1 MATKTKTRRYAGKPG
16 NLLDAT
22 PELNPIAEIL
32 PAMGAKPFADL
43 VADIRANGLIEPIM
57 LDADGRVIDGR
68 HRLRACIE
76 AEVRPRYMS
85 LPPGVDIPLVV
96 KSLNLDRRHLKP
108 GELDEAAARLRKFA
122 RDAGQ
127 KMSFEKAAEMTGG
140 NARGARRA
148 AAAEKYEVRVHSA
161 AAEPEVFRFTTIQ
174 RAGAVQKALAV
185 GALDVGTLRAR
196 KQFLDTMAED
206 AFNKALEFCIARGS
220 SASRPNA
227 RPPQLD
233 LVLDAIVSVA
243 DGWRLERQEKGETQ
257 TKAAAMRWAAL
268 SQAGQRRWI
277 GLLDE
282 DEAVDAPAQ
291 TDGEAADETA
301 LADDE
306 ADEAG
311 EAAAADGEG
320 EETGGRDILSVDPQR
335 VDCISND
342 EHGLSW
348 QERLLD
354 ALMEMDPGAF
364 ERLCQRMLWES
375 GFIEV
380 EVTGRSGDGGI
391 DGYGIIRMGGLIS
404 FPVLFQCKRYQ
415 GNVAASV
422 VRDFRGAMQGRSDK
436 GLLITTGGFT
446 RDAKAEATRD
456 GAPPIDLIDG
466 ALLAEKLKE
475 LGLGV
480 TTEMV
485 ERVTVNTAFFEGI

>member
-1 MATKTKTRRYAGKPG
+1 M
-16 NLLDAT
+16 
-22 PELNPIAEIL
+22 
-32 PAMGAKPFADL
+32 
-43 VADIRANGLIEPIM
+43 
-57 LDADGRVIDGR
+57 
-68 HRLRACIE
+68 
-76 AEVRPRYMS
+76 
-85 LPPGVDIPLVV
+85 
-96 KSLNLDRRHLKP
+96 
-108 GELDEAAARLRKFA
+108 
-122 RDAGQ
+122 
-127 KMSFEKAAEMTGG
+127 
-140 NARGARRA
+140 
-148 AAAEKYEVRVHSA
+148 
-161 AAEPEVFRFTTIQ
+161 
-174 RAGAVQKALAV
+174 
-185 GALDVGTLRAR
+185 
-196 KQFLDTMAED
+196 
-206 AFNKALEFCIARGS
+206 
-220 SASRPNA
+220 
-227 RPPQLD
+227 
-233 LVLDAIVSVA
+233 LDAIVSVA

-257 TKAAAMRWAAL
+257 TKAAAMRWAVL

-277 GLLDE
+277 GLLGE

-306 ADEAG
+306 A
-311 EAAAADGEG
+311 GEG

-354 ALMEMDPGAF
+354 TLTAMDPGAF

-404 FPVLFQCKRYQ
+404 FPVLFQCKHYQ

-446 RDAKAEATRD
+446 RDAKAESTRD

-480 TTEMV
+480 GVTTEMV
-485 ERVTVNTAFFEGI
+485 ERVTVDAAFFEGI

>member
-22 PELNPIAEIL
+22 PELNPIAEVL

-68 HRLRACIE
+68 HRLRACLE
-76 AEVRPRYMS
+76 ADVRPRYTS
-85 LPPGVDIPLVV
+85 LPPGADIPLVV
-96 KSLNLDRRHLKP
+96 KSLNLDRRHLTPK
-108 GELDEAAARLRKFA
+108 ELNAAASRLRQFA
-122 RDAGQ
+122 LDAGQ
-127 KMSFEKAAEMTGG
+127 KMTFKKAAEMTGG
-140 NARGARRA
+140 SARGAKRA
-148 AAAEKYEVRVHSA
+148 SQAEQYEVRVHTPAGDSGA
-161 AAEPEVFRFTTIQ
+161 PEVFRFSTIQ
-174 RAGAVQKALAV
+174 RAGAVRKALAV
-185 GALDVGTLRAR
+185 GALDAGTLRAR
-196 KQFLDTMAED
+196 KQFLDQMNED
-206 AFNKALEFCIARGS
+206 AFSKALEFCIARYAAGS
-220 SASRPNA
+220 VA
-227 RPPQLD
+227 PQLD
-233 LVLDAIVSVA
+233 LVLDAIMSVA
-243 DGWRLERQEKGETQ
+243 TAWHVEMADTPHDGMAG
-257 TKAAAMRWAAL
+257 AMQYAAL
-268 SQAGQRRWI
+268 SEAGKKRWV

-320 EETGGRDILSVDPQR
+320 EETGGHDILSVDPQR

-342 EHGLSW
+342 EQGLSW

-480 TTEMV
+480 KTEMV
-485 ERVTVNTAFFEGI
+485 EQVTVDAAFFEGI

>member
-1 MATKTKTRRYAGKPG
+1 METKTT
-16 NLLDAT
+16 NLAEMPT
-22 PELNPIAEIL
+22 LNPIAEVL
-32 PAMGAKPFADL
+32 PEMGAKPFADL
-43 VADIRANGLIEPIM
+43 VEDIRANGLIEPIM
-57 LDADGRVIDGR
+57 LDSAGLVIDGR
-68 HRLRACIE
+68 HRLRACI
-76 AEVRPRYMS
+76 AAGVRPRYTS
-85 LPPGVDIPLVV
+85 LPPGADIPSVV
-96 KSLNLDRRHLKP
+96 KSLNLDRRHLTPK
-108 GELDEAAARLRKFA
+108 ELNVAASRLRQFA
-122 RDAGQ
+122 LDAGQ
-127 KMSFEKAAEMTGG
+127 KMTFKKAAEMTGG
-140 NARGARRA
+140 SARGAKRA
-148 AAAEKYEVRVHSA
+148 AQAEQYEVRVHAGDSGA
-161 AAEPEVFRFTTIQ
+161 PEVFRFTTIQ

-185 GALDVGTLRAR
+185 GALNAAVIRAR
-196 KQFLDTMAED
+196 KAFLDDMAED
-206 AFNKALEFCIARGS
+206 AFNKALEFCIAR
-220 SASRPNA
+220 ASPH
-227 RPPQLD
+227 LD

-243 DGWRLERQEKGETQ
+243 DGWRLERQKKGETQ

-277 GLLDE
+277 GLLGE

-306 ADEAG
+306 AG

-320 EETGGRDILSVDPQR
+320 EETGGRDILSVDLQEWT
-335 VDCISND
+335 VSATMSTV
-342 EHGLSW
+342 LSW

-354 ALMEMDPGAF
+354 TLTAMDPGAF

-404 FPVLFQCKRYQ
+404 FPVLFQCKRYR

-485 ERVTVNTAFFEGI
+485 EQVTVDAAFFEGI

>member
-1 MATKTKTRRYAGKPG
+1 METKTT
-16 NLLDAT
+16 NLAEM
-22 PELNPIAEIL
+22 PELNPIVEAL
-32 PAMGAKPFADL
+32 PEMAAAPFASL
-43 VADIRANGLIEPIM
+43 VEDVRANGLLEPIT
-57 LDADGRVIDGR
+57 LDAEGRVIDGR
-68 HRLRACIE
+68 HRLRACLE
-76 AEVRPRYMS
+76 AGVRPRYTS
-85 LPPGVDIPLVV
+85 LPPGVDIPSVV

-108 GELDEAAARLRKFA
+108 KELNEAAARLRQFA

-127 KMSFEKAAEMTGG
+127 KMTFKAAAEMTGG
-140 NARGARRA
+140 SARGAKRA
-148 AAAEKYEVRVHSA
+148 ASSEQYEVRVRNPNMPSPTG
-161 AAEPEVFRFTTIQ
+161 EPHETEVFRFSSIK

-185 GALDVGTLRAR
+185 GALDAAVIRAR
-196 KQFLDTMAED
+196 KAFLDEMDED
-206 AFNKALEFCIARGS
+206 AFNKALEFCIAHGP
-220 SASRPNA
+220 SA
-227 RPPQLD
+227 PQLD
-233 LVLDAIVSVA
+233 LVLDAIEDAA
-243 DGWRLERQEKGETQ
+243 DRWRLERQEKGETQ

-277 GLLDE
+277 GLLGE

-306 ADEAG
+306 A
-311 EAAAADGEG
+311 GEG

-354 ALMEMDPGAF
+354 TLTAMDPGAF

-436 GLLITTGGFT
+436 RVADHHRRLYPRREGGGHAG
-446 RDAKAEATRD
+446 RRSSH
-456 GAPPIDLIDG
+456 
-466 ALLAEKLKE
+466 
-475 LGLGV
+475 
-480 TTEMV
+480 
-485 ERVTVNTAFFEGI
+485 